1 MMEMKVFLRTMWG
14 IERYAKGLPLPDED
28 QWDFIQFC
36 ALRFLS
42 GRYINTTNF
51 YLFTDFV
58 RMRFGDNRNVCPTK
72 QSITLP
78 LEFFEASL
86 TEPRIMEDEIINRID
101 NARSVSRLIR
111 KLQVEEQLILKF
123 YFYDDLTLKEISEIL
138 CVSEASVSLRLKS
151 IVAKL
156 RRVSKT
162 FAKNNN
168 HV

>member
-138 CVSEASVSLRLKS
+138 CVTESAVSLRMAS
-151 IVAKL
+151 ILTSLRARAKVL
-156 RRVSKT
+156 
-162 FAKNNN
+162 AKGESRI
-168 HV
+168 